1 MTDLPSPPDLRADR
15 WTLPSGQVFRVVTYG
30 RQPPDADTLLLVH
43 HGIGE
48 HAGRYAAWMRDLD
61 LPVRAMGFDVRG
73 HGHSA
78 GVRGDADGLD
88 QLVDDLDAL
97 LPRFVDASGAQRVVL
112 YAHSM
117 GGAVVARYL
126 TTRDVHDAVSGV
138 LFSAPAVAVE
148 RTTEM
153 AIKERF
159 GRVAKRFAPELVIP
173 TGLDSSGIS
182 SDPAQVQ
189 RYLDDPLV
197 HDLVSL
203 RLADSLLS
211 EGPEAVG
218 AAGRAS
224 VPAWILHGEDD
235 PIIPLHGSRDLAAAW
250 GAGATLRTFPG
261 GRHELHHERPALREQ
276 VREAAR
282 AGLLSLLE
290 AP

>member
-1 MTDLPSPPDLRADR
+1 MTQLPSPPDLTADR

-30 RQPPDADTLLLVH
+30 RTPPSSDTLLLVH

-48 HAGRYAAWMRDLD
+48 HAGRYTQWFHDLD
-61 LPVRAMGFDVRG
+61 LPVPVMGFDVRG

-88 QLVDDLDAL
+88 QMVDDVEAL
-97 LPRFVDASGAQRVVL
+97 LPRFLESSGAKRVVL

-117 GGAVVARYL
+117 GGAVIARML
-126 TTRDVHDAVSGV
+126 THRPTPDAVVGV

-148 RTTEM
+148 RSLEM

-159 GRVAKRFAPELVIP
+159 GRIAKRFAPELVIP
-173 TGLDSSGIS
+173 SGLDADGIS
-182 SDPAQVQ
+182 SDPEQVQ

-211 EGPEAVG
+211 EGPEAVD
-218 AAGRAS
+218 AAGNAT

-235 PIIPLHGSRDLAAAW
+235 PLIPLRGSQALAAGW
-250 GAGATLRTFPG
+250 GAGATLRTFAG
-261 GRHELHHERPALREQ
+261 GRHELHHERPAIRDQ
-276 VREAAR
+276 VLVTAREALHDLA
-282 AGLLSLLE
+282 E
-290 AP
+290 P